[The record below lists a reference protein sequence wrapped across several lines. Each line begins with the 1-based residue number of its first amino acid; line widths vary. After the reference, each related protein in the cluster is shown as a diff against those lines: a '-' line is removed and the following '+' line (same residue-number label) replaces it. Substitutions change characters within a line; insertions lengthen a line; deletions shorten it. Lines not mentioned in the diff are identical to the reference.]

1 MFQRFLPLFII
12 IPIIELYLLISV
24 GSAIGV
30 IPTILLIIITAM
42 IGVQLLKAQG
52 MATLQRLQ
60 NELNQGAMPAE
71 ALLEGILLLVGGA
84 LLLTPGFF
92 TDALGFSCLI
102 PQLRLGWVSL
112 LKRYSHHMMKN
123 SAHTQAYTH
132 HTQSYSSHTSQTQQP
147 PRHTTV
153 IDGEFKREDD

>member
-1 MFQRFLPLFII
+1 MSQRFLLLFII

-24 GSAIGV
+24 GSVIGV
-30 IPTILLIIITAM
+30 IPTILLIIITAI

-60 NELNQGAMPAE
+60 NELNQGVMPAE
-71 ALLEGILLLVGGA
+71 ALVEGILLLVGGA

-102 PQLRLGWVSL
+102 PQLRLLWVKL
-112 LKRYSHHMMKN
+112 FKRYSHHVMKN
-123 SAHTQAYTH
+123 AAQGQAYTH
-132 HTQSYSSHTSQTQQP
+132 SYSSHTSSHTQQP